1 MAPRRASRP
10 QLAGLLLTP
19 GAGTGADHPGLVAID
34 TAVSEQIP
42 SMRVVRM
49 DFPYRL
55 AGRRVPDR
63 SPVLL
68 EAVRRGVADL
78 RASLPEGAPVVIG
91 GRSMGGRMCSMAIA
105 DGLDAAGLICVSYP
119 LHPPGRHDKLRV
131 AHFPAVHVPSLFISG
146 DADAFG
152 SPDELRHHLS
162 ALGGPYDLSLIEG
175 VGHDLKRCETPV
187 ASLVLAWLTNLLKTV

>member
-1 MAPRRASRP
+1 MAPSASKP
-10 QLAGLLLTP
+10 HLAGLLLTP

-34 TAVSEQIP
+34 TAVSEEIAT
-42 SMRVVRM
+42 MRVVRM

-78 RASLPEGAPVVIG
+78 RALLPKGAPVVIG

-119 LHPPGRHDKLRV
+119 LHPPGRPDKLRV
-131 AHFPAVHVPSLFISG
+131 SHLPAVHLPSLFISG
-146 DADAFG
+146 ANDAFG
-152 SPDELRHHLS
+152 SPDELRHHLG

-175 VGHDLKRCETPV
+175 VGHDLKRCETYV
-187 ASLVLAWLTNLLKTV
+187 AALVVTWLTNLLMVV